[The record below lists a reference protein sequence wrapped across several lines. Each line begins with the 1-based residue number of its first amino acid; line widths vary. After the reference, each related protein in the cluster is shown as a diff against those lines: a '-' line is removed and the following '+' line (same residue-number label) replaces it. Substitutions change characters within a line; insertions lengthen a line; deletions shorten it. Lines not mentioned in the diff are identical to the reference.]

1 MKKTDLT
8 RIKYFIFCLLKRN
21 GFEHATFIK
30 KHNCFKGIG
39 DKCFYQP
46 YNLPADSAQIR
57 LGNNV
62 VIATNVTFV
71 GHDVIHHVFNNESD
85 IRGGGE
91 YAILRGVI
99 DIRDNCFIGAGATIL
114 PGVTIGPNA
123 IVAAGA
129 VVNSDV
135 PEGKVVGGIPA
146 RIIGDYE
153 SVKQKRL
160 LFSKQLHGIST
171 EDYINSLWDEQDSKI

>member
-1 MKKTDLT
+1 M
-8 RIKYFIFCLLKRN
+8 
-21 GFEHATFIK
+21 
-30 KHNCFKGIG
+30 
-39 DKCFYQP
+39 
-46 YNLPADSAQIR
+46 
-57 LGNNV
+57 
-62 VIATNVTFV
+62 
-71 GHDVIHHVFNNESD
+71 
-85 IRGGGE
+85 
-91 YAILRGVI
+91 RGVI

>member
-8 RIKYFIFCLLKRN
+8 RVKYFVFCLIKRS
-21 GFEHATFIK
+21 GFDHAAFIK
-30 KHNCFKGIG
+30 KHNCFRGIG

-62 VIATNVTFV
+62 VIATNVSFV
-71 GHDVIHHVFNNESD
+71 GHDVIHHVFNNEKNT
-85 IRGGGE
+85 RGG
-91 YAILRGVI
+91 YMILGDII
-99 DIRDNCFIGAGATIL
+99 DVKDNCFIGAGATIL

-135 PEGKVVGGIPA
+135 PEGKVVGGVPA

-160 LFSKQLHGIST
+160 LISAQTQGMPT
-171 EDYINSLWDEQDSKI
+171 EEYINFLWNKHDSK